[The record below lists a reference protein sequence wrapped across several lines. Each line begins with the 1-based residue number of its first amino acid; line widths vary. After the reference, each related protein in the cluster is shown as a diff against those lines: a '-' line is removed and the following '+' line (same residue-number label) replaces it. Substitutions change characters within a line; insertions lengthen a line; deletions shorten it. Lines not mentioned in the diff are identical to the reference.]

1 MKRKNKTTKYILAGL
16 FLSSMMGVTT
26 ACDPLGI
33 EPTTKVDEERFWE
46 NPQLARSYVNNFYFI
61 SQSASGDTF
70 QSEQW
75 SDNCQGTMNR
85 TGIRIDSTILTNV
98 LMMKIMVSLV
108 SAPHGVELIKTFVL

>member
-46 NPQLARSYVNNFYFI
+46 NPQLIFNKVDLPAPFFPIKAIRSFSFI
-61 SQSASGDTF
+61 
-70 QSEQW
+70 
-75 SDNCQGTMNR
+75 
-85 TGIRIDSTILTNV
+85 
-98 LMMKIMVSLV
+98 
-108 SAPHGVELIKTFVL
+108 

>member
-46 NPQLARSYVNNFYFI
+46 NPQLARSYVTI
-61 SQSASGDTF
+61 SISYPNRHLVTPSSQNSGQITVR
-70 QSEQW
+70 E
-75 SDNCQGTMNR
+75 TMNR

>member
-46 NPQLARSYVNNFYFI
+46 NPQLARSYPNRHLVTPS
-61 SQSASGDTF
+61 SQNSGQITVR
-70 QSEQW
+70 E
-75 SDNCQGTMNR
+75 TMNR

>member
-46 NPQLARSYVNNFYFI
+46 NPQLARSY
-61 SQSASGDTF
+61 
-70 QSEQW
+70 
-75 SDNCQGTMNR
+75 
-85 TGIRIDSTILTNV
+85 
-98 LMMKIMVSLV
+98 
-108 SAPHGVELIKTFVL
+108 P

>member
-46 NPQLARSYVNNFYFI
+46 NPQLARRKLSVSWDCRKSAVSIYIRDI
-61 SQSASGDTF
+61 SRNTQ
-70 QSEQW
+70 
-75 SDNCQGTMNR
+75 
-85 TGIRIDSTILTNV
+85 
-98 LMMKIMVSLV
+98 
-108 SAPHGVELIKTFVL
+108 

>member
-46 NPQLARSYVNNFYFI
+46 NPQLARSYVN
-61 SQSASGDTF
+61 SGQITVR
-70 QSEQW
+70 E
-75 SDNCQGTMNR
+75 TMNR

>member
-33 EPTTKVDEERFWE
+33 EPTTKV
-46 NPQLARSYVNNFYFI
+46 
-61 SQSASGDTF
+61 
-70 QSEQW
+70 
-75 SDNCQGTMNR
+75 
-85 TGIRIDSTILTNV
+85 